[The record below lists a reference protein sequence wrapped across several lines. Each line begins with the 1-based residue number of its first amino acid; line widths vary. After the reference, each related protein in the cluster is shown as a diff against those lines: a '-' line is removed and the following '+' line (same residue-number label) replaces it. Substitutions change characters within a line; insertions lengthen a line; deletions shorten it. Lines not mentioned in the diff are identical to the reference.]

1 MELKLRQ
8 RVIGGV
14 VLAALAVIF
23 LPLLFKSSGPKH
35 KQVTMQAS
43 IPQSPAKP
51 SSQDVMT
58 MQGSELNQQGAQ
70 QAVDS
75 RTATS
80 MAPIS
85 QMTEVEAPAPNAK
98 PVAQNNPQPT
108 NIQETPNQLAFGN
121 KPLTQKPAATT
132 STTDA
137 SAQTQAAKQTN
148 LASNNPKQS
157 AADNEVILTSPIES
171 DKGLVDD
178 QSQHQHANNKPA
190 VVKAA
195 HTTKHAPATHKAA
208 TSKKAAS
215 AANKLPPA
223 SAWVVQLGSFGDTQ
237 RAKLLVKQLRAQ
249 GYKAYTRQTK
259 TSKGTA
265 MTRVF
270 VGPEAKRAKAEALQ
284 AKLNKDV
291 KTKGV
296 VVAYSPIQAK

>member
-1 MELKLRQ
+1 LELKLRQ

-35 KQVTMQAS
+35 KQVNMQAS
-43 IPQSPAKP
+43 IPQAPAKP
-51 SSQDVMT
+51 GSQDVMT
-58 MQGSELNQQGAQ
+58 MQGNDLNQGSP
-70 QAVDS
+70 QAVES
-75 RTATS
+75 TTATT

-85 QMTEVEAPAPNAK
+85 QMTEVAAPASANAK
-98 PVAQNNPQPT
+98 PIAQNNSQPANT
-108 NIQETPNQLAFGN
+108 QETPNQLAFGN

-132 STTDA
+132 PA
-137 SAQTQAAKQTN
+137 ANAQTVKQPAATT
-148 LASNNPKQS
+148 LASNNATP
-157 AADNEVILTSPIES
+157 AATSNEVELTSPIVS
-171 DKGLVDD
+171 DSDIANEQPQK
-178 QSQHQHANNKPA
+178 HAKQA
-190 VVKAA
+190 TAKAA
-195 HTTKHAPATHKAA
+195 HTTTKHAPTPVAHKTTVA
-208 TSKKAAS
+208 KKTTP
-215 AANKLPPA
+215 AANKLPHA

-270 VGPEAKRAKAEALQ
+270 VGPEVKRAKAEAIQ

-296 VVAYSPIQAK
+296 VVAYSPTQVK